1 MRVRSD
7 TNPWLTLPQHSAL
20 VSIGTHSLWAS
31 VSGPMRKDGDPLLI
45 FFTGA
50 GGSTALYI
58 KLQQAL
64 SSHIRC
70 LFYDRAGYDRS
81 TLPPLDESQGKQ
93 ILASHTSSDLT
104 KLLAGT
110 GLEPPYLLAAHSFG
124 GILLRT
130 FLQSTIQNSVVTGV
144 LLFDTATELML
155 SPLFPRVPPLSLTSI
170 AKNVDLEAL
179 MHLQRDSGM
188 SDDEWEEAI
197 QANGRCIHA
206 LSLEDTHRSAYQLS
220 LHRQIDFQAFGDRPL
235 TVVQCE
241 VVSDYQLLYDE
252 GVKLGDGTAEERE
265 EARAFIERWGAL
277 HGQIARAQK
286 GLSED
291 GRFVYFGEWGH
302 DLVVRRPGIVVSEVR
317 RLLERMGCGCGSRE
331 GVVRDHGDADTHVSG
346 QCELIGV
353 GNGFSPAMSFL
364 G

>member
-1 MRVRSD
+1 MRVRTSS
-7 TNPWLTLPQHSAL
+7 NPWLTRPHHFGL
-20 VSIGTHSLWAS
+20 VSIGTHSLYAS
-31 VSGPMRKDGDPLLI
+31 VSGPIRNSHNDPLLI

-50 GGSTALYI
+50 GGSSALYI

-64 SSHIRC
+64 STHIRC

-93 ILASHTSSDLT
+93 ILGSHTSSDLT
-104 KLLAGT
+104 KLLSVT
-110 GLEPPYLLAAHSFG
+110 GLEPPYLSVAHSFG

-130 FLQSTIQNSVVTGV
+130 FLQSNPSIVTGV

-155 SPLFPRVPPLSLTSI
+155 SPLFPRVPPAALTSI

-197 QANGRCIHA
+197 QANGRCTHA

-241 VVSDYQLLYDE
+241 MVADYQLLYDE
-252 GVKLGDGTAEERE
+252 GVRLGDGTEQERE
-265 EARAFIERWGAL
+265 EAREFIERWGAL
-277 HGQIARAQK
+277 HGQIARAQT
-286 GLSED
+286 GLSRE
-291 GRFVYFGEWGH
+291 GKFVYFKEWGH
-302 DLVVRRPGIVVSEVR
+302 DLPIRKPAIVVSEVTK
-317 RLLERMGCGCGSRE
+317 LLERMGCGCASRE
-331 GVVRDHGDADTHVSG
+331 GGAKDFGEKDTRASGTGGQVR
-346 QCELIGV
+346 V
-353 GNGFSPAMSFL
+353 GKGLSPAMSFL